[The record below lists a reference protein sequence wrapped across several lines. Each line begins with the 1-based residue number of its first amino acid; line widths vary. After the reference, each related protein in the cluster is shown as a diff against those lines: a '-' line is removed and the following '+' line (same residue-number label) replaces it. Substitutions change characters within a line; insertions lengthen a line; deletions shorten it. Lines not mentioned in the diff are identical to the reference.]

1 MAAAGTTRGGNRL
14 GGALTFTQL
23 AVLAFVQGLTEFL
36 PISSHAHLIIGR
48 DFMGLPEAGLP
59 FDVAVH
65 AGTLGAVVVYY
76 WRDIWAMAAGLMRLI
91 TGRGGPGARLF
102 GLVLLATLPVIVGGL
117 LVKGFLGEA
126 LNTVKMIAW
135 TSIIFGILLY
145 LADKL
150 CMTLRRI
157 EHMNAGQALVIGVA
171 QVLALIPGV
180 SRSGVTMTAARVMG
194 FERTETVRFSLL
206 MSVPAIAAAAVLE
219 GLEVYETGN
228 IQFQIE
234 LAVAAAI
241 SFVSALVAIPL
252 MIAWLRRATFTPFVV
267 YRVVLGAFL
276 LAWVYMG

>member
-1 MAAAGTTRGGNRL
+1 MTFEQIAIL
-14 GGALTFTQL
+14 AL
-23 AVLAFVQGLTEFL
+23 VQGLTEFL

-48 DFMGLPEAGLP
+48 EFMGLPEAGLP

-76 WRDIWAMAAGLMRLI
+76 WRDVLAMLAGLLRLV

-102 GLVLLATLPVIVGGL
+102 GLVLVATLPVIAAGV

-126 LNTVKMIAW
+126 LNTVQVIAW
-135 TSIIFGILLY
+135 TSIVFGIVLY
-145 LADKL
+145 FADKL

-157 EHMNAGQALVIGVA
+157 EHMNWAQALVMGFA

-206 MSVPAIAAAAVLE
+206 MSIPAIAAAAVLE
-219 GLEVYETGN
+219 GYEVYRTGDV
-228 IQFQIE
+228 QFQIE
-234 LAVAAAI
+234 LAVAAAL
-241 SFVSALVAIPL
+241 SFIAALVAIPL

-267 YRVVLGAFL
+267 YRIVLGGVL
-276 LAWVYMG
+276 LAWVYMA